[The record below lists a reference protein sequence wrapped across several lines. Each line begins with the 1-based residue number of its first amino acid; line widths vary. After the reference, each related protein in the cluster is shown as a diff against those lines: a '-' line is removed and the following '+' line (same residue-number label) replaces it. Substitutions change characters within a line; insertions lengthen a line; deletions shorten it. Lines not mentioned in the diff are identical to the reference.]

1 MLGGYRDSM
10 NATMWVRGFAA
21 DYAEGGEP
29 AGEQWN
35 FAKWSAGDL
44 GAAFTA
50 QLHRCLAAGAL
61 TVASKEFVAHGY
73 ARASV
78 ARIARDAGVSKKT
91 IYLRYPSKDELLIA
105 VVTNLTSRAHRG
117 T

>member
-1 MLGGYRDSM
+1 MLGGTSSM

-21 DYAEGGEP
+21 DYEEGGEP

-50 QLHRCLAAGAL
+50 QLHRCLAEGCPTRRLPAGP
-61 TVASKEFVAHGY
+61 TE
-73 ARASV
+73 
-78 ARIARDAGVSKKT
+78 
-91 IYLRYPSKDELLIA
+91 PP
-105 VVTNLTSRAHRG
+105 
-117 T
+117 